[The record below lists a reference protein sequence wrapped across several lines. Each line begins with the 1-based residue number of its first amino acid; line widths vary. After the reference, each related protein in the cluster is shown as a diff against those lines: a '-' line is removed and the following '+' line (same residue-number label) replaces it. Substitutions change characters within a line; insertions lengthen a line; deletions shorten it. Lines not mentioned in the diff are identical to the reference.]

1 MNDAFIS
8 GCIFLSFFLLPITV
22 SVRCLSYA
30 LNFIRKPFEAE
41 LCVSVIKHLYVCPTK
56 MPETIR
62 SENTAALDKPR
73 GFIKKKGVK
82 LKEEEDEQEKKKESM
97 IGALKLCQL

>member
-8 GCIFLSFFLLPITV
+8 ACIFLSFFLLPITV

-41 LCVSVIKHLYVCPTK
+41 LCVSVIKHLYVCPKK
-56 MPETIR
+56 MPETIGV
-62 SENTAALDKPR
+62 ENTAALDKPR
-73 GFIKKKGVK
+73 GIIKK
-82 LKEEEDEQEKKKESM
+82 S
-97 IGALKLCQL
+97 